1 LQLPQTQGALLL
13 YKKYIEPFL
22 VKNQAEIEADTKII
36 AQDGLA
42 VLKKVGAEAFKVGSN
57 YLSENPQV
65 KQSVND
71 AITSSV
77 KSELEKKFK

>member
-42 VLKKVGAEAFKVGSN
+42 VLKKVGAEVFKVGSN